1 MVRVAVDGM
10 GGDFAPLAVVRG
22 VELAC
27 SERIADVVLIGDE
40 NAVQP
45 LIRNQRGIEFIHTP
59 TYVEMDEAPSNA
71 LRKKKDSSV
80 NKAFELLRAKEV
92 DAVVTAGNSG
102 AAMGFAIF
110 TLGRF
115 QSVERPAIATLNP
128 NVNGGITLLL
138 DAGGN
143 VDCRPLHLVEF
154 ALMGDAFARCA
165 LGIESP
171 RIGILSNASE
181 VTKGNDLTRETHAI
195 LKDTGLNYI
204 GYMEGTDMHNGAA
217 DIVLSDGFVGNVALK
232 VSEGVAELL
241 MGLFKEGVSKSFRR
255 KVGYLLMKD
264 VFKEINKRLD
274 YAEVGGAPLL
284 GVDGVTVICHGKS
297 NEKAI
302 KNAIALAKGFVEKN
316 LNESIKETM
325 QNYQSRE
332 KKKEKK
338 KWIIF

>member
-1 MVRVAVDGM
+1 MVKIAVDGM

-22 VELAC
+22 VEAAC
-27 SERIADVVLIGDE
+27 SERIADVVLLGDE
-40 NAVQP
+40 NAIKP
-45 LIRNQRGIEFIHTP
+45 LIRNPQGIEIVHTP

-71 LRKKKDSSV
+71 LRKKKDASV
-80 NKAFELLRAKEV
+80 NKAFELLKAKEV

-128 NVNGGITLLL
+128 NVKGGITLLL

-143 VDCRPLHLVEF
+143 VDCRPLHLLEF
-154 ALMGDAFARCA
+154 ALMGDAFAKCV
-165 LGIESP
+165 LGIASP

-195 LKDTGLNYI
+195 LKDTGLNYV
-204 GYMEGTDMHNGAA
+204 GYIEGTDMHNGSA
-217 DIVLSDGFVGNVALK
+217 DVVLSDGFVGNVALK
-232 VSEGVAELL
+232 ISEGVAELL
-241 MGLFKEGVSKSFRR
+241 MGLFKEGISKSFRR
-255 KVGYLLMKD
+255 KAGYLLMKD
-264 VFKEINKRLD
+264 VFREIAKKLD
-274 YAEVGGAPLL
+274 YSEIGGAPLL

-325 QNYQSRE
+325 RNYQSLQ

>member
-22 VELAC
+22 AEMAC
-27 SERIADVVLIGDE
+27 SEKIADIVLLGDE
-40 NAVQP
+40 TVIRP
-45 LIRNQRGIEFIHTP
+45 LIRDPRGIEIVHTP

-71 LRKKKDSSV
+71 LRKKKNSSV

-110 TLGRF
+110 TLGRI

-128 NVNGGITLLL
+128 NAKGGTTLLL
-138 DAGGN
+138 DSGGN
-143 VDCRPLHLVEF
+143 VDCKPLHLMEF
-154 ALMGDAFARCA
+154 ALMGDAFARSV

-171 RIGILSNASE
+171 RIGILSNAEE

-195 LKDTGLNYI
+195 LKNTSLNYV
-204 GYMEGTDMHNGAA
+204 GYVEGTDMHNGVA
-217 DIVLSDGFVGNVALK
+217 DVVLSDGFVGNVALK

-241 MGLFKEGVSKSFRR
+241 MGLLKEGVGKSIQR
-255 KVGYLLMKD
+255 KMGYLLMKG
-264 VFKEINKRLD
+264 VFKEIAKKLD
-274 YAEVGGAPLL
+274 YSEVGGAPLL
-284 GVDGVTVICHGKS
+284 GVDGITVICHGKS

-302 KNAIALAKGFVEKN
+302 KNAIAQAKGFVEKD

-325 QNYQSRE
+325 RNYQRQE

>member
-1 MVRVAVDGM
+1 MVRIAVDGM

-27 SERIADVVLIGDE
+27 SEKIADIVLIGDE
-40 NAVQP
+40 NVVRP
-45 LIRNQRGIEFIHTP
+45 LIRNQRGIEFVHAP

-80 NKAFELLRAKEV
+80 NKAFELLRTKEV

-110 TLGRF
+110 TLGRL

-128 NVNGGITLLL
+128 NVKGGITLLL

-143 VDCRPLHLVEF
+143 IDCKPMHLVEF
-154 ALMGDAFARCA
+154 ALMGDAFARCV
-165 LGIESP
+165 LGINSP

-204 GYMEGTDMHNGAA
+204 GYMEGTDMHNGSA

-241 MGLFKEGVSKSFRR
+241 MGLFREGINKSFRR
-255 KVGYLLMKD
+255 KVGYFLMKD
-264 VFKEINKRLD
+264 VFKEINKKLD
-274 YAEVGGAPLL
+274 YSEIGGAPLL

>member
-1 MVRVAVDGM
+1 MVKIAVDGM

-27 SERIADVVLIGDE
+27 SEKIADVVLLGDE
-40 NAVQP
+40 NAIKP
-45 LIRNQRGIEFIHTP
+45 LIRNPQGIEVIHTP

-80 NKAFELLRAKEV
+80 NRAFELLKAKEV

-115 QSVERPAIATLNP
+115 PSVERPAIATLNP
-128 NVNGGITLLL
+128 NAKGGVSVLL
-138 DAGGN
+138 DSGGN
-143 VDCRPLHLVEF
+143 VDCKPVHLVEF
-154 ALMGDAFARCA
+154 ALMGDAFAKCV
-165 LGIESP
+165 LGIDSP

-181 VTKGNDLTRETHAI
+181 VTKGNELTRETHAVM
-195 LKDTGLNYI
+195 KDLGLNYI
-204 GYMEGTDMHNGAA
+204 GYLEGTDMHTGSA
-217 DIVLSDGFVGNVALK
+217 DVVLSDGFVGNVALK
-232 VSEGVAELL
+232 ISEGVAELL
-241 MGLFKEGVSKSFRR
+241 MALFKEGINKNFRR
-255 KVGYLLMKD
+255 KIGYLLMKD
-264 VFKEINKRLD
+264 VFKEITKKLD
-274 YAEVGGAPLL
+274 YSEIGGAPLL
-284 GVDGVTVICHGKS
+284 GVDGISVICHGKS

-325 QNYQSRE
+325 RNYQSFQ